1 MHFLLFDNAHSTLIC
16 HYVSVTVSWMLPI
29 SPSAPT
35 HCNSLWVVFEMWCRI
50 IWPSRWDERNVGHRQ
65 TDGQADTKGRTG
77 VNHTTNEMM
86 LDGSVRVCVAR
97 WSVNG
102 CIEVWFLKWK
112 IKFRLRYA
120 MDDGQ
125 ANWQFFDTEQNR
137 EEHPRFWGNIA
148 GIFEHK

>member
-1 MHFLLFDNAHSTLIC
+1 MQVVHFLRFDNAHSTLIC

-50 IWPSRWDERNVGHRQ
+50 IWPSRWDERNEGHRQ
-65 TDGQADTKGRTG
+65 TDGQAHKGESG
-77 VNHTTNEMM
+77 VESHNKRDNARWEC
-86 LDGSVRVCVAR
+86 VCVAR

-125 ANWQFFDTEQNR
+125 ANWQFFDTEQNG
-137 EEHPRFWGNIA
+137 EEHPRFWGT
-148 GIFEHK
+148 